1 MNINRIWL
9 AFANRKRCRHADAI
23 HELGF
28 ISWRMGRAHFSIGDI
43 VYLFMSDERKIRCKM
58 VVTKENCK
66 REDSDFWIEE
76 APNDI
81 ALPVVMVNDKIYY
94 CGLNKMADAPDES
107 QIAGRISDY
116 TEPNTW
122 PKTNDNTN
130 VLCCVNQPY
139 AFVDGELIVYA
150 VNVHVNGK
158 PIDYTVAGWFYC
170 ELYNPTYPDQ

>member
-1 MNINRIWL
+1 MKAIFEVRFCGDKPAARRKEALTYGHKTKICL
-9 AFANRKRCRHADAI
+9 AVVIILIAI
-23 HELGF
+23 AAAF
-28 ISWRMGRAHFSIGDI
+28 M
-43 VYLFMSDERKIRCKM
+43 LFQPE
-58 VVTKENCK
+58 
-66 REDSDFWIEE
+66 EE

-94 CGLNKMADAPDES
+94 CGLNKMAEAPDES

-158 PIDYTVAGWFYC
+158 PIDYTVDGWFYC
-170 ELYNPTYPDQ
+170 ELYKPTYPDQ

>member
-1 MNINRIWL
+1 MGIKTKIGL
-9 AFANRKRCRHADAI
+9 SVVIILIAI
-23 HELGF
+23 EAEF
-28 ISWRMGRAHFSIGDI
+28 M
-43 VYLFMSDERKIRCKM
+43 LFQPE
-58 VVTKENCK
+58 
-66 REDSDFWIEE
+66 EE

-158 PIDYTVAGWFYC
+158 PIDYTVDGWFYC
-170 ELYNPTYPDQ
+170 ELYKPTYPDQ